1 MLKLFEFQEKAVLEI
16 VEKYEN
22 YLNQSISIT
31 VKRKSGDEETPVPFI
46 QILDALTGSGK
57 TVILAKTVGE
67 ISKLTPLKPIV
78 LWLSKASVVVEQSFN
93 NLTSGGKYHH
103 LLGKSEVIML
113 SEYQERL
120 LEENETLILFATV
133 GTFNQKDKEAGNRQ
147 IYQCKIDEQSQS
159 TWESLKNRGER
170 PLFIVYDE
178 GHNLSDQQ
186 TDLLLELKPSVFLIA
201 SATMKFPKK
210 LKEQYDELKRI
221 NEWKNKD
228 FITQVDTGKVVEVGL
243 VKKILKLAAY
253 ETPMEETVS
262 SLVEDLKQIEEQIKI
277 TNLPSAKPKA
287 IYICRTNVLE
297 FDPSL
302 QDNINQNFSERKAPP
317 ILIWRYLVEK
327 CGVKP
332 ENIAVYC
339 DLKFAKNYSKP
350 PEFKLFSGSGEKKYQ
365 EFTAGD
371 YQHIIFNLG
380 LQEGWDD
387 PLVYTAYIDRSIN
400 SKIAVKQIIGRVL
413 RQPKPNITHQLP
425 EMLNTAHFY
434 IQIEKQS
441 TFQEVIEEV
450 NQELQQTA
458 PEIEVKVVSSAEK
471 PELIKVQGNYQIPI
485 IICNSVDAEPE
496 INKIIQNVLIDSQEK
511 KLTQGTGYR
520 SITKKYIDEQ
530 GNTQK
535 VLREKIGETN
545 RTTARAIFYREIIR
559 KLPQARG
566 IFCLDDPKFDTLVGL
581 ESWVHKK
588 IIEEINKIVNI
599 YLENSYLEQS
609 SVEVYKIPDALLYN
623 PKKSLPFKNSL
634 HEKYSQLNKLEK
646 EFAQEL
652 DKFSVKWCR
661 NPSRSGY
668 AIPLITRGN
677 TQNFYPDFLVWYKN
691 NIIAIDTSGEH
702 LIKDKTDRKL
712 LNILSPGNNSPRIL
726 VRFVSK
732 GKWNKEIEK
741 IDDSGWTLWK
751 RRINDG
757 NLSAINLDT
766 LPELVEL
773 MLEN

>member
-1 MLKLFEFQEKAVLEI
+1 MLKLFDFQEKAVLEI

-22 YLNQSISIT
+22 YFNRSISIT
-31 VKRKSGDEETPVPFI
+31 IKKKGGDEEIPVPFI

-57 TVILAKTVGE
+57 TVILAKSVGE
-67 ISKLTPLKPIV
+67 ISKLTPLKPIT
-78 LWLSKASVVVEQSFN
+78 LWLSKASVVVEQSFD

-147 IYQCKIDEQSQS
+147 IYQCKLDEQSQS

-186 TDLLLELKPSVFLIA
+186 TDLLLELRPSVFLIS

-221 NEWKNKD
+221 NKWENKD
-228 FITQVDTGKVVEVGL
+228 FITQVDTGKVVETGL
-243 VKKILKLAAY
+243 VKKVLKLAAY
-253 ETPMEETVS
+253 ETPMEETIS
-262 SLVEDLKQIEEQIKI
+262 SLVEDLKQIEEQIKS

-287 IYICRTNVLE
+287 IYVCRTNVLE

-339 DLKFAKNYSKP
+339 DLKFAKNYPKP
-350 PEFKLFSGSGEKKYQ
+350 PEFKLFSGGGEKKYQ

-387 PLVYTAYIDRSIN
+387 PLVYAAYIDRFIN

-413 RQPKPNITHQLP
+413 RQPKPDITHQLP

-458 PEIEVKVVSSAEK
+458 PEIEVKVVSSTEK
-471 PELIKVQGNYQIPI
+471 PELVKVQGDYQVPI
-485 IICNSVDAEPE
+485 IICNSADAEPE
-496 INKIIQNVLIDSQEK
+496 INKIIQSIPDWRQDKE
-511 KLTQGTGYR
+511 LTQGTGYR

-530 GNTQK
+530 GNTQQ
-535 VLREKIGETN
+535 VLREKIGETS
-545 RTTARAIFYREIIR
+545 RTTARAIFYREITR

-566 IFCLDDPKFDTLVGL
+566 VFCLDSPKFDALVGS

-588 IIEEINKIVNI
+588 IVEEVDKIVDI

-609 SVEVYKIPDALLYN
+609 SVEVYKVPDILLYN
-623 PKKSLPFKNSL
+623 PKNSLLFNNSL
-634 HEKYSQLNKLEK
+634 HERYSQLNKLEK
-646 EFAQEL
+646 EFTQEL
-652 DKFSVKWCR
+652 DKFLVRWCR

-668 AIPLITRGN
+668 AIPLITRGD
-677 TQNFYPDFLVWYKN
+677 TQNFYPDFLVWYEN
-691 NIIAIDTSGEH
+691 NIIVIDTSGEH

-712 LNILSPGNNSPRIL
+712 LNIPSSANNFPRIL

-732 GKWNKEIEK
+732 GKWNKEVEK
-741 IDDSGWTLWK
+741 IDDKGWTLWK

-757 NLSAINLDT
+757 ELSMVYQENLQEII
-766 LPELVEL
+766 EKI
-773 MLEN
+773 LEI